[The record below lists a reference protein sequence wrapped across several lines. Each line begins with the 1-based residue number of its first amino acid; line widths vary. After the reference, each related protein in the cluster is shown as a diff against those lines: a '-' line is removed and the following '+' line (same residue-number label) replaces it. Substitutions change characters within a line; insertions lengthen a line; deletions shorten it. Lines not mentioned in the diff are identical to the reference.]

1 MEFADLVISGATV
14 ETMTGRPTRANA
26 VAVRAGRIVA
36 VGTRRDVQ
44 TLAGP
49 ATRSIALD
57 GETLLPGFQ
66 DAHVHPIHGGLS
78 AALCDLHDLDDAR
91 AYPDRIAAYAA
102 AHPDREWI
110 SGSGWAMS
118 AFPGGNPGRS
128 ALDAIVPDRPVFLA
142 SRDGHSAWVNSR
154 ALQLAGITAATPD
167 PIDGRIERDAKG
179 EPAGTLHEGAANLV
193 EVLIPTPTAG
203 DLDAALAEAQRY
215 LHSLGITAWQ
225 DAWNRAAELAAYRR
239 AVAEERLTMR
249 VVAAQLWDNGRG
261 PEQIADLI
269 RERDTPVAAP
279 PDRFR
284 ADSVKFFVDGII
296 ENGTALLTEPYLGP
310 DGNVTENRG
319 IPMIPPDELRAAVSE
334 LDRLGFQ
341 CHFHA
346 IGDGGVRLAL
356 DAIEGAVAA
365 NGRTDGR
372 HHIAHI
378 ELIQP
383 ADIPRFA
390 AIGATANMQPLWA
403 SHDNQMRDLRIPVL
417 GPLRTA
423 WQYPFGGLLRSG
435 ARLAGGSDWT
445 VSSPNPLLEM
455 EVAVTRVDPDA
466 RHNPPFLPDERLPLD
481 AALAAFTIG
490 SAYVNHLDHL
500 TGTLEAGKAADMVV
514 LDRNLRASDA
524 GPIGDARVALTLAE
538 GTEVYSG

>member
-1 MEFADLVISGATV
+1 MELADLVISGATV
-14 ETMTGRPTRANA
+14 ETMTGHPTRADA
-26 VAVRAGRIVA
+26 VAVRGGRIVA
-36 VGTRRDVQ
+36 VGERRDVEA
-44 TLAGP
+44 LAGP
-49 ATRSIALD
+49 ATRTIALG

-66 DAHVHPIHGGLS
+66 DAHVHPIHGGLA
-78 AALCDLHDLDDAR
+78 AALCALHDLHDAR
-91 AYPDRIAAYAA
+91 AYAERIAAYAV

-154 ALQLAGITAATPD
+154 ALELAGITAATPD
-167 PIDGRIERDAKG
+167 PVDGRIERDATG

-193 EVLIPTPTAG
+193 EELIPPPTAN
-203 DLDAALAEAQRY
+203 DLDAGLAEAQRH

-225 DAWNRAAELAAYRR
+225 DAWVRAAELAAYRR
-239 AVAEERLTMR
+239 AVAEGRLSAR
-249 VVAAQLWDNGRG
+249 VIAAQLWESGRG
-261 PEQIADLI
+261 PEQIADLL
-269 RERDTPVAAP
+269 RERDMPVAAP
-279 PDRFR
+279 FDRFR

-296 ENGTALLTEPYLGP
+296 ENGTALLTEPYLDPHGKAT
-310 DGNVTENRG
+310 DNRG
-319 IPMIPPDELRAAVSE
+319 IPMMPPDELRAAVAE

-356 DAIEGAVAA
+356 DAIEGALAA

-372 HHIAHI
+372 HHIAHL
-378 ELIQP
+378 ELIHP
-383 ADIPRFA
+383 ADIPRFP

-403 SHDNQMRDLRIPVL
+403 SHDDQMRDLRIPVL

-423 WQYPFGGLLRSG
+423 WQYPFASLLRSG

-455 EVAVTRVDPDA
+455 EVAITRVDPDA
-466 RHNPPFLPDERLPLD
+466 RNNPPFLPDERLPLD

-490 SAYVNHLDHL
+490 SAYVNHLDQL
-500 TGTLEAGKAADMVV
+500 TGTLEVGKAADMVV
-514 LDRNLRASDA
+514 LDRNLRSRDA
-524 GPIGDARVALTLAE
+524 GPIGDARVVLTFAE

>member
-1 MEFADLVISGATV
+1 MEFADLVITGATV
-14 ETMTGRPTRANA
+14 ETMTGRPGRADS
-26 VAVRAGRIVA
+26 VAVRGGRIVA
-36 VGTRRDVQ
+36 VGVRRNVEAL
-44 TLAGP
+44 TGL
-49 ATRSIALD
+49 ATRTIALG

-66 DAHVHPIHGGLS
+66 DAHVHPIHGGL
-78 AALCDLHDLDDAR
+78 APALCALHDLGDAR

-110 SGSGWAMS
+110 NGSGWAMS
-118 AFPGGNPGRS
+118 AFPGGNPGRA

-154 ALQLAGITAATPD
+154 ALELAGITAATPD
-167 PIDGRIERDAKG
+167 PVDGRIERDANG

-193 EVLIPTPTAG
+193 EVLIPTPSAN

-225 DAWNRAAELAAYRR
+225 DAWSRAPELASYRR
-239 AVAEERLTMR
+239 AVAEGRLSAR
-249 VVAAQLWDNGRG
+249 VVAAQLWENGRG
-261 PEQIADLI
+261 PEQIADLL
-269 RERDTPVAAP
+269 RERDTPSAAP

-296 ENGTALLTEPYLGP
+296 ENGTALLTEPYLDL
-310 DGNVTENRG
+310 DGNATENRG
-319 IPMIPPDELRAAVSE
+319 IPMIPPDNLRAAVSE

-356 DAIEGAVAA
+356 DAIAGALAA

-378 ELIQP
+378 ELIHP

-403 SHDNQMRDLRIPVL
+403 SHDSQMRDLRIPVL
-417 GPLRTA
+417 GPRRTA
-423 WQYPFGGLLRSG
+423 WQYPFRSLLRSG

-445 VSSPNPLLEM
+445 VSSPNPLLEI
-455 EVAVTRVDPDA
+455 EVAVTRVDADA

-500 TGTLEAGKAADMVV
+500 TGTLEVGKAADMVV
-514 LDRNLRASDA
+514 LDRNLRSPDA
-524 GPIGDARVALTLAE
+524 GPIGDARVALTLAD